1 MNGSNQNEPPPKR
14 TAVFLDYQ
22 NMYKGAREAFG
33 YKRDGDAAH
42 FGNVRPYSLGRR
54 LVRDHADRVLH
65 QVRVYSG
72 VPTPQRDSKG
82 NKIMQRKLAT
92 WVNDMPAKVE
102 VFPRPLRYPPPQ
114 GREKG
119 VDVELAVDIVR
130 LALEDAYDIAVVVS
144 ADSDLV
150 PALSFVVHQC
160 EGKEVET
167 VAWAPEP
174 GCERE
179 TAAAIDIPGGG
190 VTRLTI
196 PKSEFEPIA
205 DKRNFVQDRT
215 DPASII
221 GQSRWDKIKSRMTV

>member
-1 MNGSNQNEPPPKR
+1 MNGSNQSQPARKR
-14 TAVFLDYQ
+14 TIVFVDYQ

-33 YKRDGDAAH
+33 YKRNGDAAH

-54 LVRDHADRVLH
+54 IVRDHPDRALE

-72 VPTPQRDSKG
+72 VPTPQRDAKG

-92 WVNDMPAKVE
+92 WAQDMPDKVE
-102 VFPRPLRYPPPQ
+102 VFPRPLSYPPPR

-119 VDVELAVDIVR
+119 VDVELAVDLVR
-130 LALEDAYDIAVVVS
+130 MALEDAYDVAVIAS

-150 PALSFVVHQC
+150 PALSFVVHSC
-160 EGKEVET
+160 EGKEIET
-167 VAWAPEP
+167 IAWAPEP
-174 GCERE
+174 GCEQD

-190 VTRLTI
+190 VIRFAI
-196 PKSEFEPIA
+196 PKNDFERIA

-215 DPASII
+215 DPAAIV
-221 GQSRWDKIKSRMTV
+221 GRPRWEKIKSRMS